1 MRKEAYPQ
9 GFYFDKELGIKA
21 ERLEKWEKLYRNIQ
35 LTLRSHPEYELEV
48 VIDKYIKGWEGS
60 ERQDFRQ
67 WFKMKQGGGDR
78 LYKRFSGESQMKK
91 YAVIDLGAD
100 EALKEMKKKLR
111 SRIDSAEKIL
121 QKMHDEG
128 ILGFGTETV
137 KKVEYLSNIMQKL
150 KNEILTLRRP
160 ELVTARCNRAIAIL
174 RTGGVDESAE
184 ILEEAKIVFANHHYQ
199 GLVKVAASDIGPIL
213 PQLEQIRDHLVKE
226 TGVLSFDRVK
236 NLTKIIDFFDQHN
249 LTYTDPLKKAINTLL
264 KPLESASNDLFEV
277 ISMLSKVIEKNR
289 VTTSVA
295 PTQTIPKS
303 QVLV

>member
-1 MRKEAYPQ
+1 MHKEAYPQ
-9 GFYFDKELGIKA
+9 GFYFDKELDTKA
-21 ERLEKWEKLYRNIQ
+21 KRPEKWEELYRNIR
-35 LTLRSHPEYELEV
+35 LTLRSHPEYELEA
-48 VIDKYIKGWEGS
+48 VIDKYIKGWDEAD
-60 ERQDFRQ
+60 RQDFRQ
-67 WFKMKQGGGDR
+67 WFRMKQDGGDR
-78 LYKRFSGESQMKK
+78 LYKRFSGEGQMKK

-100 EALKEMKKKLR
+100 ETLKEMKRKLR

-128 ILGFGTETV
+128 ILGSGAETI
-137 KKVEYLSNIMQKL
+137 KKVEFLSNIMQKL

-160 ELVTARCNRAIAIL
+160 ELVTARCDRVITML
-174 RTGGVDESAE
+174 RTAGIDESAE
-184 ILEEAKIVFANHHYQ
+184 ILEEAKTVFANRQ
-199 GLVKVAASDIGPIL
+199 MFIKTAASDVASIL

-289 VTTSVA
+289 VATQMA
-295 PTQTIPKS
+295 PKP
-303 QVLV
+303 QVPVQK